1 MADPTPGDW
10 NQVDMF
16 NREALQNNE
25 VHSPKHYTATITKGE
40 TTLVIE
46 CIDAMVAVYGTQ
58 RVQEYCE
65 LSAFKYQWREG
76 RKHKDTTTDKKK
88 KIWFTRFSMGD
99 DPRDDP

>member
-1 MADPTPGDW
+1 MRDATPEDW
-10 NQVDMF
+10 NRLSMANPNADV
-16 NREALQNNE
+16 E
-25 VHSPKHYTATITKGE
+25 VHSPKHYTATVTRGG
-40 TTLVIE
+40 TTLAIE
-46 CIDAMVAVYGTQ
+46 CIDAMVAVYGIQ

-65 LSAFKYQWREG
+65 LSPFKYQWREG